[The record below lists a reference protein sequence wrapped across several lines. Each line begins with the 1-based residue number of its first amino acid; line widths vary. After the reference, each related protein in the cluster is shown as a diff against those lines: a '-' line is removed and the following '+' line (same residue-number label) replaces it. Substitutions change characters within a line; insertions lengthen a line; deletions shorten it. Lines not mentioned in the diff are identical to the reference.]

1 MKILSF
7 LELKDYL
14 EKSCINSI
22 VQKQYG
28 HNSIVSYYT
37 NASIITLD
45 LENAKVWSVKLPTGY
60 VIYNS
65 EFFLHDNNLYYSTKV
80 D

>member
-14 EKSCINSI
+14 EKSCIA
-22 VQKQYG
+22 QKQYV

-37 NASIITLD
+37 NTSIITLD
-45 LENAKVWSVKLPTGY
+45 LKNAKVWSVKLHTGY